1 MSTLQQRDELLV
13 AKIQQ
18 VSVALDNLAA
28 LQPPEHQYDEEGNDI
43 TDPAQFDL
51 DQTAYEQAYAALRES
66 ILTSGGR
73 DFTIGIALAG
83 YDPATVPQAGLTA
96 CLTVTLQIATCNKW
110 LAGIP

>member
-1 MSTLQQRDELLV
+1 MQQRDELLV

-18 VSVALDNLAA
+18 ISVGLDNLAA
-28 LQPPEHQYDEEGNDI
+28 LQPPQHEYDEEGNDI
-43 TDPAQFDL
+43 TDPAVIA
-51 DQTAYEQAYAALRES
+51 AYEQAYAALRES